1 MSGHF
6 FVPEIVA
13 GGFGKEILVFG
24 LIHLLIVDQFL
35 GIPVLTLPYPE
46 YRKMLRIRNIWE
58 CLLVFYS
65 IEMSIATISIPYLF
79 KSFLCMTNRNVI
91 EIKKKIFTGLKLNPD
106 PGIFLL
112 SLLGRENGG

>member
-1 MSGHF
+1 MIEDDGCEGNLFDGKVFQKAGEGGASYVERVGMSGHF
-6 FVPEIVA
+6 FVPETVA

-65 IEMSIATISIPYLF
+65 IKMSIA
-79 KSFLCMTNRNVI
+79 K
-91 EIKKKIFTGLKLNPD
+91 
-106 PGIFLL
+106 
-112 SLLGRENGG
+112 